1 MSVRSDERR
10 WWSVQDSLV
19 HRSPCSWTHRVCH
32 FVTRTVTKFDLV
44 RVALPSEEP
53 YSSRSSVWLN
63 RRPYMLLMRYKQR
76 NTIVLLDS
84 NAPSTVWATLHHC
97 EGATEENEDPWYWS
111 YKSTYLTR
119 LWLTDFNWFDGIQ
132 SHILAART
140 VANIIRTS
148 LGPRGKR

>member
-1 MSVRSDERR
+1 MRDGDE
-10 WWSVQDSLV
+10 VY
-19 HRSPCSWTHRVCH
+19 
-32 FVTRTVTKFDLV
+32 RTVLCTAQLLMNAQGRSLRDTDRDKIRFGT
-44 RVALPSEEP
+44 RRAACEEP
-53 YSSRSSVWLN
+53 YSSRPSVWLN
-63 RRPYMLLMRYKQR
+63 HRPYMLLMRYNQR
-76 NTIVLLDS
+76 YFIVLLDS

-97 EGATEENEDPWYWS
+97 EGATEENEDPWNWS
-111 YKSTYLTR
+111 YKSAYHTR